1 MKPLA
6 PKHITSLLALL
17 LAGVALWG
25 QAASPSFEP
34 NWWQQL
40 WPYLGYLLAVVL
52 LIHSRLQR
60 SRLRRR
66 AQYRQER
73 ERTQLLEQSN
83 INLKAAQAALQEA
96 YRKLEEASLSDPL
109 TGLRNRRF
117 LTQFIGADIA
127 LVDREFMHWV
137 KAGQE
142 FHEGHQAA
150 DHPWPPVA
158 PQSQDLIFILLDMD
172 HFKQVNDNHGHSA
185 GDKVLVQLSR
195 LLETTLRDSDYLVRW
210 GGEEFL
216 IVARFCERSEAPEM
230 AERIRQAVSAYRF
243 DLGAGELISKTCSL
257 GYAVY
262 PFYPSQPRALTW
274 EQVVDSADRALYIAK
289 HSGRDCWVGLQ
300 AHAGDTDQVN
310 PALSK
315 NLASLVA
322 AGAIELVSSR
332 PADKLQL

>member
-1 MKPLA
+1 MKPAAPQYLA
-6 PKHITSLLALL
+6 SFIALAL
-17 LAGVALWG
+17 AATALG
-25 QAASPSFEP
+25 AQAALAASEHG
-34 NWWQQL
+34 WWQQL
-40 WPYLGYLLAVVL
+40 WPYVGYVLAL
-52 LIHSRLQR
+52 ALFIHSRLQR

-83 INLKAAQAALQEA
+83 TNLKAAQAALQEA
-96 YRKLEEASLSDPL
+96 YRKLEAASLSDPL

-127 LVDREFMHWV
+127 LIDREYMHWV

-142 FHEGHQAA
+142 YGEGHPSPE
-150 DHPWPPVA
+150 HPWPPLA

-172 HFKQVNDNHGHSA
+172 HFKQVNDNYGHSA

-216 IVARFCERSEAPEM
+216 IVARFCERAEAPEM

-262 PFYPSQPRALTW
+262 PFYPNQPRALTW

-289 HSGRDCWVGLQ
+289 DSGRDCWVGLQ
-300 AHAGDTDQVN
+300 AHATDTDQVN

-332 PADKLQL
+332 PTDKLQL